1 MSLLFR
7 GGCKVIFERSERKS
21 VEMLRILSE
30 QQHPLG
36 AKRLSELLAERGFM
50 MSDRAVQYY
59 LQYLDEKGF
68 TRKVGN
74 KGRVLTT
81 EGLSEAKDALVD
93 DRMGYIISRLEQL
106 SFNVSFDPKTL
117 TGDIAYNLTYV
128 PYDEIEK
135 VTKAYD
141 EVVAGG
147 YTFFRGY
154 SITDNDPRLPPDT
167 VGFISACSI
176 TMDGVLQNN
185 GIGVDI
191 VYGGRFRITDN
202 RPVCFEDLIAYRGTT
217 IDPLS
222 LFINAGLTSV
232 QRLVH
237 TGSGV
242 ALANVRQVT
251 VQAKERVEEIVDD
264 MAACGFV
271 RPVGVGTSP
280 FNLPSNPYRLSIVF
294 FSGMNLVANAI
305 ECNCNITTDIG
316 AGIIPFS
323 KIADGGR

>member
-1 MSLLFR
+1 MISFSW
-7 GGCKVIFERSERKS
+7 GGLKVIFERSERKS
-21 VEMLRILSE
+21 VEILRILSE
-30 QQHPLG
+30 QQGPLG
-36 AKRLSELLAERGFM
+36 AKRLSELLTERGFP

-74 KGRVLTT
+74 KGRVLTAD
-81 EGLSEAKDALVD
+81 GSSEAEDALVD

-106 SFNVSFDPKTL
+106 SFNVTFNPQTIS
-117 TGDIAYNLTYV
+117 GDIAYNLTYV
-128 PYDEIEK
+128 PYDEIEN
-135 VTKAYD
+135 VTRAFD

-147 YTFFRGY
+147 YNFFRGY

-191 VYGGRFRITDN
+191 VYGGRFRIVDK
-202 RPVCFEDLIAYRGTT
+202 RPVCFEDLIGYRGTT

-232 QRLVH
+232 QNLVH

-242 ALANVRQVT
+242 ALANVREVT
-251 VQAKERVEEIVDD
+251 VQAKERVEGIVDD
-264 MAACGFV
+264 MAECGFV
-271 RPVGVGTSP
+271 RPIGVGASP
-280 FNLPSNPYRLSIVF
+280 FNLRPNPYRLSIVF

-305 ECNCNITTDIG
+305 ECGCNITTEIG

-323 KIADGGR
+323 KIANNRR

>member
-1 MSLLFR
+1 MT
-7 GGCKVIFERSERKS
+7 FERSERKS
-21 VEMLRILSE
+21 VEIMRILSE
-30 QQHPLG
+30 QHGPLG
-36 AKRLSELLAERGFM
+36 AKRLSELMAERGFS

-74 KGRVLTT
+74 KGRVLTN
-81 EGLSEAKDALVD
+81 EGSSEAEDALVD

-106 SFNVSFDPKTL
+106 SFNVSFNPETL
-117 TGDIAYNLTYV
+117 KGDIAYNLTYV

-135 VTKAYD
+135 VTRAYD
-141 EVVAGG
+141 EVVARG
-147 YTFFRGY
+147 YNFFRGY

-167 VGFISACSI
+167 VGFISACSV

-191 VYGGRFRITDN
+191 VYGGRFRISDN
-202 RPVCFEDLIAYRGTT
+202 TPVCFEDLIGYRGTT

-222 LFINAGLTSV
+222 LFINAGLTSI
-232 QRLVH
+232 QSLVR

-242 ALANVRQVT
+242 ALANVREVT
-251 VQAKERVEEIVDD
+251 VQAKDRVDRIVDE
-264 MAACGFV
+264 MAECGFV
-271 RPVGVGTSP
+271 RPVGIGTSP
-280 FNLPSNPYRLSIVF
+280 FNLRPNPYRLSIVF

-323 KIADGGR
+323 KIADGKR

>member
-1 MSLLFR
+1 M
-7 GGCKVIFERSERKS
+7 IFERSERKS
-21 VEMLRILSE
+21 VEILRILSE
-30 QQHPLG
+30 QHDPLG
-36 AKRLSELLAERGFM
+36 AKRLSELLAERGFS

-81 EGLSEAKDALVD
+81 EGSSEAADALVD

-106 SFNVSFDPKTL
+106 SFNVTFNPEMLK
-117 TGDIAYNLTYV
+117 GDIAYNLTYV
-128 PYDEIEK
+128 PYDEVKK
-135 VTKAYD
+135 VTQAYD
-141 EVVAGG
+141 EVIARG
-147 YTFFRGY
+147 YNFFRGY

-191 VYGGRFRITDN
+191 VYGGRFRIADN
-202 RPVCFEDLIAYRGTT
+202 KPVCFEDLIGYRGTT

-222 LFINAGLTSV
+222 LFIHAGLTSV
-232 QRLVH
+232 QSLVQ
-237 TGSGV
+237 TGNGV
-242 ALANVRQVT
+242 ALANVREVT
-251 VQAKERVEEIVDD
+251 VQAKDRVDSIVDD
-264 MAACGFV
+264 MAECGFV
-271 RPVGVGTSP
+271 RPVGIGTSL
-280 FNLPSNPYRLSIVF
+280 FNLRPNPYRLSIVF

-305 ECNCNITTDIG
+305 EQGCNVTTDIG

-323 KIADGGR
+323 KIADNKR

>member
-1 MSLLFR
+1 MT
-7 GGCKVIFERSERKS
+7 FERSERRS
-21 VEMLRILSE
+21 VEILRILSE
-30 QQHPLG
+30 QQQGPLG
-36 AKRLSELLAERGFM
+36 AKRLSELMAERGFS

-59 LQYLDEKGF
+59 LQYLDEQGF

-81 EGLSEAKDALVD
+81 DGHSEAGDALVD
-93 DRMGYIISRLEQL
+93 DRMGYVISRLEQL

-128 PYDEIEK
+128 PYDEIEH
-135 VTKAYD
+135 VTRAYD
-141 EVVAGG
+141 EVINRG
-147 YTFFRGY
+147 YSFFRGY

-202 RPVCFEDLIAYRGTT
+202 QPVCFDDLIRYRGTT

-232 QRLVH
+232 DSLVH

-242 ALANVRQVT
+242 ALVNVREVT
-251 VQAKERVEEIVDD
+251 VQAREKVEGIIDD
-264 MAACGFV
+264 MAGCGFV
-271 RPVGVGTSP
+271 RPVGMGTSP
-280 FNLPSNPYRLSIVF
+280 FNLRPDPYRLSIVF
-294 FSGMNLVANAI
+294 FSGLNLVANAI
-305 ECNCNITTDIG
+305 EQGCNVTTDIG

-323 KIADGGR
+323 KIAGEGR